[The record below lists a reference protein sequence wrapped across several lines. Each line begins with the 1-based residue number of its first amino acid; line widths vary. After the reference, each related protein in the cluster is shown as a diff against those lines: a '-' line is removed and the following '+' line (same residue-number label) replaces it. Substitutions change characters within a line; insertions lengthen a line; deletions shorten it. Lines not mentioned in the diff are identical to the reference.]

1 MFKKAL
7 VLTLVFVSLSCIGTE
22 NSKAVVLKNNFEVL
36 SKGELDV
43 GKKFDDIYII
53 KDKETKMEYIVIE
66 GKYEF
71 TITPRLGKVGK

>member
-7 VLTLVFVSLSCIGTE
+7 VLAMVFVSLTCIGTE

-36 SKGELDV
+36 SKGDLDV

-53 KDKETKMEYIVIE
+53 KDKETKMEYIVLE

-71 TITPRLGKVGK
+71 AITPRLRKDGK